1 MMNTVKNGVNYGI
14 MTAITYKSETTG
26 TVRKANIL
34 LPAGYSAERKYPV
47 LYLLHGI
54 GGDENEWL
62 AANPRELIGNL
73 IASGEAEEMVVVI
86 PNVRARADDGG
97 NPSDIFSLPHFQ
109 AFDNFINDLQKDLI
123 PYIKEHYSIADGR
136 EYTAIAGLSMGGRES
151 LYIGLVLPDLFGY
164 IGAFSPAFG
173 LLPYSNN
180 GVSEVGLFTE
190 ETLKLP
196 AGYSSYIMI
205 LTGDNDIV
213 VNDEAMRYHKALSN
227 NGVDHIFSI
236 TKGGHDFKV
245 WSEGLYYFSKN
256 IFRI

>member
-1 MMNTVKNGVNYGI
+1 MYSV
-14 MTAITYKSETTG
+14 
-26 TVRKANIL
+26 IL
-34 LPAGYSAERKYPV
+34 APLAR
-47 LYLLHGI
+47 LL
-54 GGDENEWL
+54 DC
-62 AANPRELIGNL
+62 
-73 IASGEAEEMVVVI
+73 
-86 PNVRARADDGG
+86 
-97 NPSDIFSLPHFQ
+97 
-109 AFDNFINDLQKDLI
+109 
-123 PYIKEHYSIADGR
+123 
-136 EYTAIAGLSMGGRES
+136 
-151 LYIGLVLPDLFGY
+151 
-164 IGAFSPAFG
+164 
-173 LLPYSNN
+173 SNN